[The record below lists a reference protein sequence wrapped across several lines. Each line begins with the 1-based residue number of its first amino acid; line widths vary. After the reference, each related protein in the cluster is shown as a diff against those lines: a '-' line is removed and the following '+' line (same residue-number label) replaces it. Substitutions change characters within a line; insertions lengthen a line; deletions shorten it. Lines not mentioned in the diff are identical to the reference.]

1 MKAKE
6 KAKKKPRS
14 LKVPKSVQDSIPYHM
29 VYPENGIIETEPG
42 HFCHAYKLT
51 DCNFSCA
58 REAEQIDMF
67 NRYGQLLNMF
77 DATTQVQI
85 VINNHAIDE
94 EAFEKS
100 VLMKMKNDGLD
111 DLRMEENKILR
122 DKIKSGRNN
131 LVCEKYL
138 ILSVEAESAAAAQV
152 QFARYDVEVPSAVYQ
167 IGQAGCEVLSSTD
180 LLRILFE
187 IYNQGHESEF
197 GAKTQIDGFGR
208 QTFDFENMRRLGL
221 STKDVI
227 APESLE
233 FRPKYFALGDTLG
246 RCEYL
251 SQLPA
256 TLSANFFTELTNL
269 GFSGIYSLQFA
280 VIPQDKAL
288 AKVKNRLLSIN
299 ANMVDAQKKAARSGY
314 SAELISSDLKASQKE
329 VVEQLEDLSVNDQR
343 LVELTFTMAHFASS
357 KEELDK
363 QTEIIKSTARK
374 YLVSINSMDFQQE
387 AGLATTLPLC
397 FNQVAIKRSMN
408 TAGCGIL
415 MPFNAQ
421 DLNTGKGYCYGT
433 NSVTGNLIIY
443 DRAQAKNPAAVILG
457 IPGSGKSFTAKCE
470 ICNTMLMTETDQIII
485 VDPEREFYPLA
496 YEFNRK
502 SGKKLARVEH
512 IVQGNK
518 RYINPMD
525 ITVSD
530 IDEDPMGNQ
539 LSYVVSLCQQ
549 MYNSRFQLPQG
560 SESLIDRA
568 CHVIYQPYLQSCAA
582 GHPDERLTPTLVD
595 LMEVLKQYGE
605 TEPAAREI
613 ALALETYATGSQDLF
628 AHQTVRSEE
637 DRDTRMVIY
646 DVKDVS
652 ANLKSIAMLVIINQ
666 IWKKLNENR
675 IKGIRTWIYI
685 DEVYLLFKEEHSAI
699 FVNELWKR
707 SRKYLGFVTALTQ
720 NVSDMLVSDTCR
732 SMISNSE
739 IVMMLSQSAIDRS
752 ALESMLG
759 LSPTQ
764 LSYISN
770 ASAGCGLM
778 KAGAAM
784 VPFKNTFPQNT
795 ELYRIMNTNVSK
807 MSAADLEMLNEAR
820 ESV

>member
-1 MKAKE
+1 
-6 KAKKKPRS
+6 
-14 LKVPKSVQDSIPYHM
+14 
-29 VYPENGIIETEPG
+29 
-42 HFCHAYKLT
+42 
-51 DCNFSCA
+51 
-58 REAEQIDMF
+58 
-67 NRYGQLLNMF
+67 
-77 DATTQVQI
+77 
-85 VINNHAIDE
+85 
-94 EAFEKS
+94 
-100 VLMKMKNDGLD
+100 
-111 DLRMEENKILR
+111 
-122 DKIKSGRNN
+122 
-131 LVCEKYL
+131 
-138 ILSVEAESAAAAQV
+138 
-152 QFARYDVEVPSAVYQ
+152 
-167 IGQAGCEVLSSTD
+167 
-180 LLRILFE
+180 
-187 IYNQGHESEF
+187 
-197 GAKTQIDGFGR
+197 
-208 QTFDFENMRRLGL
+208 
-221 STKDVI
+221 
-227 APESLE
+227 
-233 FRPKYFALGDTLG
+233 
-246 RCEYL
+246 
-251 SQLPA
+251 
-256 TLSANFFTELTNL
+256 
-269 GFSGIYSLQFA
+269 
-280 VIPQDKAL
+280 
-288 AKVKNRLLSIN
+288 
-299 ANMVDAQKKAARSGY
+299 
-314 SAELISSDLKASQKE
+314 
-329 VVEQLEDLSVNDQR
+329 
-343 LVELTFTMAHFASS
+343 
-357 KEELDK
+357 
-363 QTEIIKSTARK
+363 
-374 YLVSINSMDFQQE
+374 
-387 AGLATTLPLC
+387 
-397 FNQVAIKRSMN
+397 
-408 TAGCGIL
+408 
-415 MPFNAQ
+415 
-421 DLNTGKGYCYGT
+421 
-433 NSVTGNLIIY
+433 
-443 DRAQAKNPAAVILG
+443 
-457 IPGSGKSFTAKCE
+457 
-470 ICNTMLMTETDQIII
+470 MLMTETDQIII

-582 GHPDERLTPTLVD
+582 GHPDERLMPTLVD

>member
-167 IGQAGCEVLSSTD
+167 ISQAGCEVLSSTD

-582 GHPDERLTPTLVD
+582 GHPDERLMPTLVD